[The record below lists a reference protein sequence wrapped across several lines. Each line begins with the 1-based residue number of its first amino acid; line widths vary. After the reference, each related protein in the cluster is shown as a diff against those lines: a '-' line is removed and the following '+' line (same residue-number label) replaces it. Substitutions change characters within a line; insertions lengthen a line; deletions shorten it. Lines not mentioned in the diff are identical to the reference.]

1 MKNKRILTS
10 DLIINLIV
18 LYLIIIGIFCIAGTF
33 KTIYHPVPIVLGG
46 LVLWSAYI
54 FYLRDAELKE
64 KKSIGL
70 TIIKTIIKY
79 KFLMKQLIQRDFKKK
94 YKRSILGI
102 IWSFLNPMSMM
113 VVQYIVF
120 STIFKSDIENFPVYL
135 LSGTIFFNF
144 FTEAVGEGLNAIVG
158 NASLLTKVYV
168 PKYIYPITKVFSTS
182 INLLISIMPLLVVM
196 IITRQSLTRA
206 LFLFP
211 FIIVVLLTFTIGI
224 TLILSSA
231 MVFFRDTL
239 FLWGILSMVWMY
251 ITPLF
256 YPETIIA
263 ERFQIIL
270 KINPMYHI
278 IKFVRCIV
286 MNGISPLPEEYGIC
300 MLSAIISLLLGIFIF
315 KKTQDKFVL
324 YI

>member
-1 MKNKRILTS
+1 
-10 DLIINLIV
+10 
-18 LYLIIIGIFCIAGTF
+18 
-33 KTIYHPVPIVLGG
+33 
-46 LVLWSAYI
+46 
-54 FYLRDAELKE
+54 
-64 KKSIGL
+64 
-70 TIIKTIIKY
+70 
-79 KFLMKQLIQRDFKKK
+79 
-94 YKRSILGI
+94 
-102 IWSFLNPMSMM
+102 
-113 VVQYIVF
+113 
-120 STIFKSDIENFPVYL
+120 
-135 LSGTIFFNF
+135 
-144 FTEAVGEGLNAIVG
+144 
-158 NASLLTKVYV
+158 
-168 PKYIYPITKVFSTS
+168 
-182 INLLISIMPLLVVM
+182 
-196 IITRQSLTRA
+196 
-206 LFLFP
+206 
-211 FIIVVLLTFTIGI
+211 
-224 TLILSSA
+224 

>member
-1 MKNKRILTS
+1 
-10 DLIINLIV
+10 
-18 LYLIIIGIFCIAGTF
+18 
-33 KTIYHPVPIVLGG
+33 
-46 LVLWSAYI
+46 
-54 FYLRDAELKE
+54 
-64 KKSIGL
+64 
-70 TIIKTIIKY
+70 
-79 KFLMKQLIQRDFKKK
+79 MKQLIQRDFKKK